1 MTHTTVDFCDDMSSC
16 SLECDICLGR
26 RGSDSSIETKSG
38 ATSMLGGT
46 TDSVGERLGRDG
58 GHGLHGDAGHGGGG
72 GGLGGGDGEEE
83 EAACHSLPV
92 QVTRSVQIGKIG
104 L

>member
-1 MTHTTVDFCDDMSSC
+1 MIPC
-16 SLECDICLGR
+16 SLECDIYRGR

-58 GHGLHGDAGHGGGG
+58 GHGLHGGGG
-72 GGLGGGDGEEE
+72 GGLGGGDGGEE
-83 EAACHSLPV
+83 EAACKSLPV
-92 QVTRSVQIGKIG
+92 QVTRSVQIGKVG

>member
-1 MTHTTVDFCDDMSSC
+1 MSPC

-26 RGSDSSIETKSG
+26 RGSDSSIETKNG

-46 TDSVGERLGRDG
+46 TDSVGERLGRVG
-58 GHGLHGDAGHGGGG
+58 GHGLHDGRHGGDGHGGGG
-72 GGLGGGDGEEE
+72 GGRGDGDGGEE

-92 QVTRSVQIGKIG
+92 QVTRSV
-104 L
+104 

>member
-1 MTHTTVDFCDDMSSC
+1 
-16 SLECDICLGR
+16 
-26 RGSDSSIETKSG
+26 
-38 ATSMLGGT
+38 MLGGT

-58 GHGLHGDAGHGGGG
+58 GHGLHDGGHDGGGEGRGGGG
-72 GGLGGGDGEEE
+72 EGGLGGGGGEEA

-92 QVTRSVQIGKIG
+92 QVTRSVQIGKVG

>member
-1 MTHTTVDFCDDMSSC
+1 MSSC
-16 SLECDICLGR
+16 SLECDIYLDR

-58 GHGLHGDAGHGGGG
+58 GHGLHDGGYGGGGEGGHGGGDSGGGHGGGG
-72 GGLGGGDGEEE
+72 EA

-92 QVTRSVQIGKIG
+92 QVTRSVQIGKIEG
-104 L
+104 

>member
-1 MTHTTVDFCDDMSSC
+1 
-16 SLECDICLGR
+16 
-26 RGSDSSIETKSG
+26 
-38 ATSMLGGT
+38 MLGGT

-58 GHGLHGDAGHGGGG
+58 GHGLHDGGGEGGHGGCGGGHGGGEGGHG
-72 GGLGGGDGEEE
+72 GGLDGGEA

-104 L
+104 GV

>member
-1 MTHTTVDFCDDMSSC
+1 
-16 SLECDICLGR
+16 
-26 RGSDSSIETKSG
+26 
-38 ATSMLGGT
+38 MLGGT

-58 GHGLHGDAGHGGGG
+58 GHGLHGGGHGGGHDG
-72 GGLGGGDGEEE
+72 GGEGGLGGGDGGEA

-92 QVTRSVQIGKIG
+92 QVTRSVQIGKVG

>member
-1 MTHTTVDFCDDMSSC
+1 
-16 SLECDICLGR
+16 
-26 RGSDSSIETKSG
+26 
-38 ATSMLGGT
+38 MLGGT

-58 GHGLHGDAGHGGGG
+58 GHGLHDGGGEGGHGGSGE
-72 GGLGGGDGEEE
+72 GGLGGGEA

-104 L
+104 G

>member
-46 TDSVGERLGRDG
+46 SDSVGERLGRDG
-58 GHGLHGDAGHGGGG
+58 GHGLHGGGG
-72 GGLGGGDGEEE
+72 GGLGGGDGGEA

-92 QVTRSVQIGKIG
+92 QVTRSVQIGKVG